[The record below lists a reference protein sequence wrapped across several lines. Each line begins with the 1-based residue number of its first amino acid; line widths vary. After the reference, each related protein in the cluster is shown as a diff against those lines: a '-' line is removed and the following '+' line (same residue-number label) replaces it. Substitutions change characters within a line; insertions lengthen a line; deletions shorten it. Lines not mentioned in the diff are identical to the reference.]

1 MVRVR
6 GTRLR
11 SQLWACLRTD
21 DGDGLVRTLHAHDIR
36 TLPKLDGLRMKLWKD
51 NMGKGGARY
60 GAGVPTSLITTAAT
74 NRAGLPPH
82 GAPSCMLALLN
93 SYGPDAWPAEER
105 GRACERIRDMG
116 RAAVRQLLSE
126 RQLWVDLQQ

>member
-1 MVRVR
+1 MPRVN
-6 GTRLR
+6 GAKLR
-11 SQLWACLRTD
+11 AKLWTCLRTD
-21 DGDGLVRTLHAHDIR
+21 DGDTLVRTLNAHGIK
-36 TLPKLDGLRMKLWKD
+36 TLPMLDDLRMKLWKD
-51 NMGKGGARY
+51 NKGKGGARY
-60 GAGVPTSLITTAAT
+60 GTGEPVSLITTAAT
-74 NRAGLPPH
+74 NCAGLPPH

-105 GRACERIRDMG
+105 ARACVRVCDLG